1 MTRRLFVLSQK
12 NYEQVVAE
20 ISNCPLGTRVE
31 LKEPKRTLPQNAR
44 LWACLTEVSEQLEHH
59 GQYYTPE
66 IWKRIFLHAFG
77 KESLMI
83 LSLDGSE
90 LVPFGLSSSDLS
102 KKEMADFL
110 EFVIAEGTMRGVV
123 FKDRDQD
130 RLDSLGEKLNG

>member
-1 MTRRLFVLSQK
+1 MSRRLFVLSQE
-12 NYEQVVAE
+12 NYGHVMAE
-20 ISNCPLGTRVE
+20 VSKCPIGTRVE

-83 LSLDGSE
+83 PALSGSE

-102 KKEMADFL
+102 KEEMRDFL

-123 FKDRDQD
+123 FKEPDQD
-130 RLDSLGEKLNG
+130 RLDSLGERLK